1 MEEVEVNLP
10 AFELN
15 AVKSFQ
21 RFCSRIAVECC
32 CQETF
37 NRSGKQSAGWKG
49 KCETQKKVCG
59 HMRISDKLTVQSLYQ
74 FGKFRHVETYKT
86 LYRLGKLLRLLSYDW
101 IVTVWGSSLA
111 SRQMTKKVKLGSY
124 TQNQE
129 KQITVCDHNDYNAL
143 STSNDIYFSIN
154 SNLLVSTC
162 CQCFYPS

>member
-1 MEEVEVNLP
+1 MQLSVAARRRLTGAGNKVQAGKES
-10 AFELN
+10 
-15 AVKSFQ
+15 VKH
-21 RFCSRIAVECC
+21 
-32 CQETF
+32 
-37 NRSGKQSAGWKG
+37 K
-49 KCETQKKVCG
+49 KKVCG